1 MSWLVDQLVSWLVD
15 QLVSWW
21 VDELVSWWV
30 DELVSWWIGELVG
43 LWIIQFVSW
52 CVRKSL
58 GSRELISRWVDLCCT
73 SYMRGAFILA
83 LQHKENKLLSIYRDF
98 KGLANFCIKS
108 CRKSSLSSSLW
119 WWGYGRYGTLY
130 FPNQLFHSLRCAH
143 AKLLNLRVIGG
154 FYGFGV
160 DKINGCCRGG
170 VSQ

>member
-1 MSWLVDQLVSWLVD
+1 MGWWVCELVNLRVD
-15 QLVSWW
+15 ELMSWW
-21 VDELVSWWV
+21 VGELVSWRV
-30 DELVSWWIGELVG
+30 GELVG

-58 GSRELISRWVDLCCT
+58 CFRELISWWVDLCCT

-143 AKLLNLRVIGG
+143 AKLLNLWVIGG

-160 DKINGCCRGG
+160 DKIDGGCGRSVG
-170 VSQ
+170 Q